1 MSRRE
6 PAAVRWV
13 GKTALVTGASSGIG
27 RAVALDLARRG
38 ARVCVVARRD
48 DALKLLVE
56 EMGGDPHRYLACD
69 VGDLRQVREVAELVA
84 EQADHLDVLVNN
96 AGVRSAGPLSS
107 ATSEEMEAVIRTN
120 LLGPMFCT
128 RELLPLLQAAPV
140 TSRMPVVANVASIA
154 GRVAIPR
161 SADYTASKFGLVGM
175 TESLWHDLTAG
186 GIKVM
191 MVNPGPVDTEGFPM
205 AKVKAVPG
213 LAWTVM
219 EPARVARAIVRG
231 IERGTFEVR
240 VQWWFHPVYHAA
252 VLAGSARLIV
262 ATRLGQRIPLD
273 FEGPGPGD
281 G

>member
-1 MSRRE
+1 
-6 PAAVRWV
+6 VRWI
-13 GKTALVTGASSGIG
+13 GRTALVTGASSGIG
-27 RAVALDLARRG
+27 RALALDLARRG
-38 ARVCVVARRD
+38 ARVFVTARRA

-56 EMGGDPHRYLACD
+56 EMGGDPHQYVVCD
-69 VGDLRQVREVAELVA
+69 VGDLRQVRDLAETVAEHV
-84 EQADHLDVLVNN
+84 DHLDVLVNN
-96 AGVRSAGPLSS
+96 AGIRSAGPLSS
-107 ATSEEMEAVIRTN
+107 ATSEDMEAVIRTN

-128 RELLPLLQAAPV
+128 RELLPLLEAAPA
-140 TSRMPVVANVASIA
+140 TLRMPVVANVASIA

-161 SADYTASKFGLVGM
+161 SSDYTASKFGLVGM
-175 TESLWHDLTAG
+175 TESLWHDLTAR

-231 IERGTFEVR
+231 IERGAFEVR

-252 VLAGSARLIV
+252 VLAGSARLVV

-273 FEGPGPGD
+273 FEGPGSGD
-281 G
+281 P